1 MILTLTRD
9 VPTDHYTLGV
19 LMVNGITRFYTCE
32 LPEGNC
38 IPTGTY
44 NVTITF
50 SNRFQRDMPLI
61 ENVPG
66 FTGIRIHG
74 GNTAAD
80 TEGCVLVGT
89 TRTKDGIMN
98 CAPALTL
105 LQMDIQ
111 RELDAGKPV
120 TIEISD
126 AQTN

>member
-1 MILTLTRD
+1 M
-9 VPTDHYTLGV
+9 
-19 LMVNGITRFYTCE
+19 
-32 LPEGNC
+32 
-38 IPTGTY
+38 
-44 NVTITF
+44 TITF
-50 SNRFQRDMPLI
+50 GNRFQRDMPLI